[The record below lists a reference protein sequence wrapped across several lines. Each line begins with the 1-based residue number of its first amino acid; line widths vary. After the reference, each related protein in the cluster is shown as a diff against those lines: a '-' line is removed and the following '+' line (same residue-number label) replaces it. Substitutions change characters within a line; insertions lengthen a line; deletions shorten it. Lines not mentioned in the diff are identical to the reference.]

1 MTPGIH
7 WLLLANGVFPIVWV
21 LSGEQG
27 YMGLCQAMTWV
38 IFAMTILNL
47 VAAGAV
53 WP

>member
-1 MTPGIH
+1 MSDYIN

-27 YMGLCQAMTWV
+27 YMGLCRAMTWV
-38 IFAMTILNL
+38 IFAMTAVNL
-47 VAAGAV
+47 FAAGEV